1 MLKVNEEILQEMEN
15 HYSGILDSI
24 RSIEEAELPSCSRCR
39 SDHTADVQIGIT
51 ARTTYIAA
59 ATTKIKLLPNPP
71 KPARYFCNKCE
82 RFFN

>member
-1 MLKVNEEILQEMEN
+1 MLKVNEEILQEMEA

-24 RSIEEAELPSCSRCR
+24 RSIEEVELPSCSRCR

-51 ARTTYIAA
+51 GRITYIAA